1 VTFLDFGLVKRLA
14 PAEVALLFDMVHAS
28 VIEHDPSTMRRAC
41 EAAGFIAPGAPV
53 PDDRVAAFM
62 GVFWEAIRPDEPT
75 TITAEWA
82 SQVARRYF
90 DRAEFGDVMAHAAMP
105 PSFVVLQR
113 INLGLL
119 AILGRLEATANWRR
133 VAEELWPTD
142 APPSTPMGE
151 AEAGWW
157 RARHASLAAGS

>member
-1 VTFLDFGLVKRLA
+1 
-14 PAEVALLFDMVHAS
+14 M
-28 VIEHDPSTMRRAC
+28 MRRAC
-41 EAAGFIAPGAPV
+41 EAAGFITAGAPV
-53 PDDRVAAFM
+53 ADERVAAFM
-62 GVFWEAIRPDEPT
+62 GVFLEAIRPDEPT

-90 DRAEFGDVMAHAAMP
+90 GRAEFGDVMEYAAMP

-133 VAEELWPTD
+133 VAMELWPTD
-142 APPSTPMGE
+142 APASTPMGE
-151 AEAGWW
+151 AEARWW
-157 RARHASLAAGS
+157 RAAHAATGS